1 MKSPYL
7 NLTFAAFI
15 AVIASTSFVLGF
27 FTGGYS
33 KEYTQ
38 EEQSEKMHEY
48 IESMNTVTEIQSQD
62 SFLDVMRQFRF
73 RVDILAH
80 SNKEYDPKF
89 VAGLREDLSSQ
100 INSMECMLA
109 KVPNLELRTKIQQ
122 QIDDAKPLL
131 Q

>member
-7 NLTFAAFI
+7 NLTFGAFI
-15 AVIASTSFVLGF
+15 AVIASTAFVLGF

-38 EEQSEKMHEY
+38 EEETKRMHKY
-48 IESMNTVTEIQSQD
+48 IDSMNTVSEMQSQD

-73 RVDILAH
+73 RADILAH
-80 SNKEYDPKF
+80 SNKEYDPEF
-89 VAGLREDLSSQ
+89 VAGLKKDLSSQ
-100 INSMECMLA
+100 INSLECMLA
-109 KVPNLELRTKIQQ
+109 KVPDLELRVKILQ
-122 QIDDAKPLL
+122 QINDAKPLL